1 MEQQFIAVTEKA
13 PRLEVLEAD
22 KAQKF
27 LVLYDSY
34 AHRNV
39 LGGAIVPM
47 ASCLE
52 KDDLLELLEETEAEV
67 LTMEVPRVLN
77 GLAPAINEEEAPSG
91 DEGSHAES
99 LEQSGSSDSSEEEG
113 PRIGVRYQ
121 G

>member
-34 AHRNV
+34 AHRNI

-52 KDDLLELLEETEAEV
+52 RDDLLELLEETEDDV
-67 LTMEVPRVLN
+67 LTVEVFARTKWFGP
-77 GLAPAINEEEAPSG
+77 G
-91 DEGSHAES
+91 DQRGRST
-99 LEQSGSSDSSEEEG
+99 
-113 PRIGVRYQ
+113 IG
-121 G
+121 